1 MGRSTIL
8 AATALMMGASPA
20 AADESPGAMLP
31 GAAAAANVSPFPL
44 TQRAGK
50 PRYDQGGWLCPP
62 GLVWRNAGRTDW
74 LCVDP
79 MEARRIREE
88 NLQAPGNWIQE
99 PDGSR
104 SCRSGLVTREA
115 FKRDV
120 VCVDPVR
127 RESVQRMNSALFSLR

>member
-20 AADESPGAMLP
+20 AADELPGAMLP

-79 MEARRIREE
+79 LEARRIREE
-88 NLQAPGNWIQE
+88 NLQAPEQ
-99 PDGSR
+99 
-104 SCRSGLVTREA
+104 L
-115 FKRDV
+115 
-120 VCVDPVR
+120 DPGAR
-127 RESVQRMNSALFSLR
+127 RIARAAGRGW